1 MNDLSLYISAL
12 IARWWDKLRPPAI
25 VRTNTIETRDPSGL
39 AKRDIDMVRRH
50 IAEVHWKNGMS
61 IEQVAYAQGQEDLLR
76 IIEQKVMGKGND
88 LTQ

>member
-1 MNDLSLYISAL
+1 MNQLSLYISSLLA
-12 IARWWDKLRPPAI
+12 KLVDSVRPPALVI
-25 VRTNTIETRDPSGL
+25 TNTIEKRDPSGL

-76 IIEQKVMGKGND
+76 IIEKKVMGKGND

>member
-1 MNDLSLYISAL
+1 MHTITLYISGLLADL
-12 IARWWDKLRPPAI
+12 VERMRPPAI

-76 IIEQKVMGKGND
+76 IIEKKVMGKGND

>member
-1 MNDLSLYISAL
+1 MNQLSLYLSGLIS
-12 IARWWDKLRPPAI
+12 RTVEKYRPPAI
-25 VRTNTIETRDPSGL
+25 VITNTIEKRDPSGL

-50 IAEVHWKNGMS
+50 IASVHWKPGLTL
-61 IEQVAYAQGQEDLLR
+61 EQVAYAQGQEDLLR

>member
-1 MNDLSLYISAL
+1 MNQLSLYISSLLA
-12 IARWWDKLRPPAI
+12 KLVDSVRPPALVI
-25 VRTNTIETRDPSGL
+25 TNTIEKRDPSGL

-50 IAEVHWKNGMS
+50 IATVHWKPGLTL
-61 IEQVAYAQGQEDLLR
+61 EQVAYAQGQEDLLR